1 MTKYLLQIIVL
12 WTGRPEL
19 QGWIAYESISV
30 KLACLSSVYLDDR
43 FRRKAPL
50 QKIIITPFT

>member
-19 QGWIAYESISV
+19 QGWIAYEGIIV
-30 KLACLSSVYLDDR
+30 KLACFIISLSR
-43 FRRKAPL
+43 
-50 QKIIITPFT
+50 